1 MESFYEATVTRPSAY
16 APLVGQHSADVC
28 IVGGGLA
35 GLSTALGLV
44 ERGVKNVAVLEAR
57 QVGYGA
63 SGRNG
68 GFVFGGYSL
77 DCADLLKTLG
87 ASRARELY
95 ALTTDAV
102 DLMRARIARYRI
114 DCDVTDAG
122 VILAN
127 WFDEPARLEAQRR
140 LMLESFGVDWEP
152 VAAEHLARQLKTR
165 RYHGGLFERNAFHF
179 HPVKYVLGVADAA
192 AGAGVRIHEQS
203 PVVHLQRDG
212 AGFVLR
218 TPQGVVDAQH
228 VVMAGGGY
236 ARNVYAKVERA
247 VLPIATYVMATE
259 PLGARL
265 HDAIDTRA
273 AVYDTRFAFDY
284 YRPLPDTRIL
294 WGGRISVRD
303 RAPEVIARL
312 LRRDLLKVYPQLH
325 DVRVDYAWGGLMSYA
340 RHDAADRPHRGR
352 RLACGRL
359 RRTWHGTY
367 HRVRRTAGRGDCGR
381 ACGSGGI
388 RRVWPHTRLWR
399 TRSRRRSTHVH
410 RDANA
415 RRIRRAPHAGARLRL
430 KTHRAGCK
438 RAAMSAQL
446 NALPVRCAEAAARRC
461 RRLPLMCPKRCQTAA
476 ICRPFRV
483 KTPRQRPFSPC

>member
-1 MESFYEATVTRPSAY
+1 MDNFYEATVARPSAY
-16 APLVGQHSADVC
+16 APLAGRHSVDVC

-35 GLSTALGLV
+35 GLSTALGLA
-44 ERGVKNVAVLEAR
+44 ERGVANVAVLEAR
-57 QVGYGA
+57 QVGFGA

-87 ASRARELY
+87 AVRARELY

-114 DCDVTDAG
+114 DCDATDAG

-127 WFDEPARLEAQRR
+127 WFDEPARLDAQRR
-140 LMLESFGVDWEP
+140 LMRDSFGVDWEP
-152 VAAEHLARQLKTR
+152 LTADQLASQLKTR

-179 HPVKYVLGVADAA
+179 HPLKYVLGVANAA
-192 AGAGVRIHEQS
+192 ANAGVRIHEQS
-203 PVVHLQRDG
+203 PVVRLQREG
-212 AGFVLR
+212 AGFIVH
-218 TPQGVVDAQH
+218 TPQGAIDARH

-236 ARNVYAKVERA
+236 ARNVHAKVERA

-265 HDAIDTRA
+265 QDAIDTRA

-325 DVRVDYAWGGLMSYA
+325 DVRIDYAWGGLMSYA
-340 RHDAADRPHRGR
+340 RHKMPQI
-352 RLACGRL
+352 
-359 RRTWHGTY
+359 
-367 HRVRRTAGRGDCGR
+367 GRGADGVWH
-381 ACGSGGI
+381 AVGFGGHGMAPTTVSGELLAAAI
-388 RRVWPHTRLWR
+388 
-399 TRSRRRSTHVH
+399 
-410 RDANA
+410 
-415 RRIRRAPHAGARLRL
+415 AGERPVPEAF
-430 KTHRAGCK
+430 
-438 RAAMSAQL
+438 AAFGLTPAYGALGLAAAQL
-446 NALPVRCAEAAARRC
+446 TYTAMQTRDVLAARRRLS
-461 RRLPLMCPKRCQTAA
+461 RRPH
-476 ICRPFRV
+476 
-483 KTPRQRPFSPC
+483 